1 MGPMRVLAIH
11 AHPDDVEILA
21 GGTGG
26 ALARPGHAITIAPFT
41 AGDCGSAELGPEEI
55 AAVRRGEAARSAGR
69 IDATYV
75 CLEMRDLAVFN
86 DDPSRRLVVEV
97 LRKTRPQLVL
107 AASPV
112 DYRSEEHT
120 SEL

>member
-21 GGTGG
+21 GGTV
-26 ALARPGHAITIAPFT
+26 ALLAGQGHAITIATFT

-86 DDPSRRLVVEV
+86 DDPPRRLAGE
-97 LRKTRPQLVL
+97 RRARSPPRL
-107 AASPV
+107 APA
-112 DYRSEEHT
+112 D
-120 SEL
+120 

>member
-21 GGTGG
+21 GGTGPLRAG
-26 ALARPGHAITIAPFT
+26 QGQAITIATFT